1 MKKQTDKEI
10 EGLIKNNPDEVAIS
24 YEASIRYIA
33 EQSNKRAYLIS
44 GVALLVAII
53 SVVAVCLLT
62 PLKSVETYVIRV
74 DNTTG
79 MIDIITSVNEEQFTG
94 NEALDKYFATM
105 YVKAREGYYY
115 DILQND
121 YELTQ
126 ILSLPNVASEY
137 LRIYEGEKA
146 RDQVLKDDFE
156 VEIDIVSV
164 TLSNSAGASVATI
177 RFNEITKKRDGKT
190 LVANKAKIATLA
202 YEYQPQSLTTEKE
215 RIRNPLGFKV
225 STYRIDDEI
234 RR

>member
-1 MKKQTDKEI
+1 MKKQTD
-10 EGLIKNNPDEVAIS
+10 IKNNPDEVAIS

-62 PLKSVETYVIRV
+62 PLKSVESYVIRV

-79 MIDIITSVNEEQFTG
+79 MVDIITSVNEEQFTG

-164 TLSNSAGASVATI
+164 TLSNSAGALVATI
-177 RFNEITKKRDGKT
+177 RFNEITKKQDIKDAKIGDFVAVRLDEKSGKT
-190 LVANKAKIATLA
+190 GTVAGQIVEISEFFNKKD
-202 YEYQPQSLTTEKE
+202 K
-215 RIRNPLGFKV
+215 K
-225 STYRIDDEI
+225 
-234 RR
+234 

>member
-1 MKKQTDKEI
+1 MKKQTNNLI
-10 EGLIKNNPDEVAIS
+10 ENLVKNNPDEVAIS

-44 GVALLVAII
+44 GISLLITII
-53 SVVAVCLLT
+53 SVTAVCLLT
-62 PLKSVETYVIRV
+62 PLKSVEPYVIRV

-79 MIDIITSVNEEQFTG
+79 MVDIITSVNEANFTS

-126 ILSLPNVASEY
+126 ILSFPNVASEY
-137 LRIYEGEKA
+137 LKIYEGDKA

-164 TLSNSAGASVATI
+164 TLSNSAGTSVATI
-177 RFNEITKKRDGKT
+177 RFNEITKKRDSKT
-190 LVANKAKIATLA
+190 IVSNKAKIATLA

-215 RIRNPLGFKV
+215 RIKNPLGFKV

-234 RR
+234 RK

>member
-1 MKKQTDKEI
+1 MKKVDKQI
-10 EGLIKNNPDEVAIS
+10 ENFVKNNPDEVAIS

-33 EQSNKRAYLIS
+33 EQANKRAYLIS
-44 GVALLVAII
+44 GVALFIAII
-53 SVVAVCLLT
+53 SVIAVCLLT
-62 PLKSVETYVIRV
+62 PLKSVEPYVIRV

-79 MIDIITSVNEEQFTG
+79 MVDIITSVNEAAFSQ

-121 YELTQ
+121 YELVQ
-126 ILSLPNVASEY
+126 ILSYPDVANIY
-137 LRIYEGEKA
+137 LKTYEGEKA
-146 RDQVLKDDFE
+146 RDQVLKNDFE

-164 TLSNSAGASVATI
+164 TLGNSAGSPIATI
-177 RFNEITKKRDGKT
+177 RFNEITRKKGEKI
-190 LVANKAKIATLA
+190 AISNKAKIVTLS
-202 YEYQPQSLTTEKE
+202 YDYQPNTLTTEKE
-215 RIRNPLGFKV
+215 RIKNPLGFKV

>member
-1 MKKQTDKEI
+1 MKKVDKQI
-10 EGLIKNNPDEVAIS
+10 ENFVKNNPDEVAIS

-33 EQSNKRAYLIS
+33 EQANKRAYFIS

-53 SVVAVCLLT
+53 SVIAVCLLT
-62 PLKSVETYVIRV
+62 PLKSVEPYVIRV

-79 MIDIITSVNEEQFTG
+79 MVDIITSVNEAEFSQ

-115 DILQND
+115 DILQSD
-121 YELTQ
+121 YELVQ
-126 ILSLPNVASEY
+126 ILSYPDVVNGY

-146 RDQVLKDDFE
+146 RDQVLKNDFE

-164 TLSNSAGASVATI
+164 TLGNSAGSPIATI
-177 RFNEITKKRDGKT
+177 RFNEITRKKGEKI
-190 LVANKAKIATLA
+190 AISNKAKIVTLS
-202 YEYQPQSLTTEKE
+202 YDYQPSSLTTEEE
-215 RIRNPLGFKV
+215 RIKNPLGFKV